1 MLDKKLD
8 FSTGGWLIGGRP
20 TGLLIWGDHLFLNYI
35 FFWGNGGWLIGRGLL
50 ILTWHYIYI
59 YRHYYI
65 HYIYIHIAYATYD
78 SAPQMNWTVM
88 MGLSTAIWHV
98 ALSFSYW
105 DEVGYSD
112 DYHTTT
118 AHFNSRIERISPG
131 THGISTI
138 RCRQSKVRTSLNG
151 LVWMKRTIRAWL
163 ASKVRLA
170 VSTAAGPQISLSH
183 CVKRESSR
191 IFWHWTCLHN
201 RYLSLPPTWRIQ
213 PKFLTVRHD
222 HRTTAVT

>member
-1 MLDKKLD
+1 MCM
-8 FSTGGWLIGGRP
+8 TYNNVYVQCVCVCI
-20 TGLLIWGDHLFLNYI
+20 YI
-35 FFWGNGGWLIGRGLL
+35 YID
-50 ILTWHYIYI
+50 IIVYIHSIVYIYI
-59 YRHYYI
+59 Y
-65 HYIYIHIAYATYD
+65 IAYATYD

-151 LVWMKRTIRAWL
+151 LVWMKRTIRAV
-163 ASKVRLA
+163 ASKVKKP
-170 VSTAAGPQISLSH
+170 VSRAAGPQISLSH
-183 CVKRESSR
+183 CVKQESSR
-191 IFWHWTCLHN
+191 IFLALNMFTQQISVSSTDMADSTEVSDGQT
-201 RYLSLPPTWRIQ
+201 RP
-213 PKFLTVRHD
+213 HD
-222 HRTTAVT
+222 HSC

>member
-1 MLDKKLD
+1 
-8 FSTGGWLIGGRP
+8 
-20 TGLLIWGDHLFLNYI
+20 
-35 FFWGNGGWLIGRGLL
+35 
-50 ILTWHYIYI
+50 
-59 YRHYYI
+59 
-65 HYIYIHIAYATYD
+65 
-78 SAPQMNWTVM
+78 MNWTVM

-191 IFWHWTCLHN
+191 IFLALNMFTQQISVSSTDMADSTEVSDGQTRPQDHSC
-201 RYLSLPPTWRIQ
+201 YLKGFLWLQYSLPSGNGWHSFWKWPFIVDF
-213 PKFLTVRHD
+213 PIKNGDFPLLC
-222 HRTTAVT
+222 